1 MLRSTPSAVPLSSAD
16 EASISKHV
24 GEVGTSVRQIC
35 QKTMAAMTG
44 AGAHTRDSALEKHAG
59 PIIANL
65 EECRGELEF
74 YGSGGGGSGNAIST
88 SAREK
93 IPPISFKLARVTKV

>member
-74 YGSGGGGSGNAIST
+74 YGGGGNAIS
-88 SAREK
+88 SGAREK

>member
-1 MLRSTPSAVPLSSAD
+1 
-16 EASISKHV
+16 
-24 GEVGTSVRQIC
+24 
-35 QKTMAAMTG
+35 MAAMTTG
-44 AGAHTRDSALEKHAG
+44 AGAGTGVADVHDRKPTAALERHAG

-74 YGSGGGGSGNAIST
+74 YGGGAGGSSGSGGSISSG
-88 SAREK
+88 AREK